1 MRVGVGV
8 STGSEVVCAALVTVD
23 HDGSRTVEYRT
34 VSADRQANTDLGEL
48 VTSAVELMAS
58 LVPGRRSP
66 DAIAVTYRTDEH
78 AARIR
83 SALTH
88 TTRDVRLVPESA
100 AAVAD
105 LSTTGLIDGYDTI
118 ALVDLGAAGLS
129 VTVTDRTT
137 GTVSAHG
144 RSDVVSGNALDALV
158 KDLVQDM
165 TRDNLR
171 DDIRDDRGIGSARY
185 RSIKEQLSFRD
196 EVRIER
202 YSGVPLTVDRS
213 AFETAASPHF
223 DNAARFVRSVFDES
237 THEPEAIVLIGGG
250 AHIPL
255 LSKSM
260 TDTFHAR
267 VVRLPEPDAV
277 LAVGAASVAASV
289 TDNDYPMVSAAR
301 RHAGRMSRYS
311 GAVAAA
317 VVAGGLVLAYG
328 LQTMAPADDPSVS
341 PAGTATN
348 PGVGSGSGDAGRPIA
363 EGYSPSDA
371 STSTRGSRDTV
382 GPEATT
388 VESDDSP
395 SGLTMSTVP
404 TTTPTLRPAPDL
416 PRIEW
421 PIGPLPES
429 SPEFSATVTAEPP
442 TPVTPGTTTP
452 APVTTSPTSPT
463 DSDSGETPGPTTP
476 SGPTELSPAP
486 TPRPSAEA
494 VPQIGTENGGE
505 APSGVEPRTV
515 EPTESA
521 TVPTTVVRG
530 SDSTPELTP
539 PPIVW
544 SPPPAV
550 SAQSVEPR
558 TSQDTAAPLTSG
570 SVPTVQP
577 GT

>member
-23 HDGSRTVEYRT
+23 FDGSRTVEYRT
-34 VSADRQANTDLGEL
+34 VSTDRQANTDLGEL

-58 LVPGRRSP
+58 LVPGHRSP
-66 DAIAVTYRTDEH
+66 DAIAVTYRTEEH
-78 AARIR
+78 ATKIR

-100 AAVAD
+100 AAMAD
-105 LSTTGLIDGYDTI
+105 LATTGLIDGYDTI
-118 ALVDLGAAGLS
+118 ALVDLGASGLS

-158 KDLVQDM
+158 KNLVQDM

-185 RSIKEQLSFRD
+185 RSIKEQLSRQD

-202 YSGVPLTVDRS
+202 YSGVPLTVGRS

-223 DNAARFVRSVFDES
+223 DDAAHFVRSVFDES

-255 LSKSM
+255 LAGAL
-260 TDTFHAR
+260 TDMFHAR
-267 VVRLPEPDAV
+267 IVRLPEPDAV
-277 LAVGAASVAASV
+277 LAVGAASVAASIA
-289 TDNDYPMVSAAR
+289 DNDYPLVSAAR
-301 RHAGRMSRYS
+301 KNAGRMSRYS

-341 PAGTATN
+341 PAGSATN
-348 PGVGSGSGDAGRPIA
+348 PGSGSGSGDAGRPIA
-363 EGYSPSDA
+363 EGYSPGDA
-371 STSTRGSRDTV
+371 STSNRTSENPV
-382 GPEATT
+382 GPAVTT
-388 VESDDSP
+388 VEPTDSP
-395 SGLTMSTVP
+395 SGLTLSTVP
-404 TTTPTLRPAPDL
+404 TTTPRLRPAPDL

-429 SPEFSATVTAEPP
+429 SSPDSSATATAEPS

-452 APVTTSPTSPT
+452 APITTSPS
-463 DSDSGETPGPTTP
+463 DSDSGETPEPTTP
-476 SGPTELSPAP
+476 SGPTELSPGP

-494 VPQIGTENGGE
+494 VPSSGE
-505 APSGVEPRTV
+505 EPSAEPSGVEPQTL
-515 EPTESA
+515 ESNETA

-544 SPPPAV
+544 SPPPAMSV
-550 SAQSVEPR
+550 QSVEPS
-558 TSQDTAAPLTSG
+558 TSPDTAAPLTPEP
-570 SVPTVQP
+570 VPDVQP